1 MTNSSRGVKNL
12 ILNKEGMK
20 EKISYERRDYEAIA
34 DTPQSKTIY
43 TLRKKGSLMVLQNGQ
58 RFYLEPFGIRTRAKD
73 LQTMLG
79 CEEP

>member
-1 MTNSSRGVKNL
+1 MKGNFCDTTKDIKSS
-12 ILNKEGMK
+12 I
-20 EKISYERRDYEAIA
+20 
-34 DTPQSKTIY
+34 TY

-73 LQTMLG
+73 LQTKLG